1 MAVSRLGRMLLLLAS
16 IGVAHVLDEAAA
28 GSSTGKGIPLSSLS
42 REQLDEQLQVRLM
55 APR

>member
-1 MAVSRLGRMLLLLAS
+1 MLLLLAS
-16 IGVAHVLDEAAA
+16 IGVAHVLAEAAA